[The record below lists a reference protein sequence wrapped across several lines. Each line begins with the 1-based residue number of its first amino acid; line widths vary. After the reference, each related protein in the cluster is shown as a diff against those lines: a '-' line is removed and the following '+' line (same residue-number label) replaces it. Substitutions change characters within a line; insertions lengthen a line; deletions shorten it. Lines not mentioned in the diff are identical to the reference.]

1 LRHMKTTKHPKC
13 TDLCSAYQNPKFP
26 DRIPT
31 SKEIDKNMSISKKK
45 SRPSLLSSGHQ
56 MELDVD
62 EVSQN
67 LPSSS
72 SFLHPYSYPTSFS
85 SNSFSNLSKKSKIE
99 SGSDDDDLASNMESL
114 YVDDTKIP
122 SVVLKNNNNTL
133 NIGYVLDFIWYL
145 ARYSA
150 ENDIIWIKAV
160 LSGDEVEM
168 LEDLSLRAFHVVNQ
182 RKRPKTSILFNV
194 LIQEWVSQ
202 F

>member
-1 LRHMKTTKHPKC
+1 MKTTRHPKC
-13 TDLCSAYQNPKFP
+13 TDLCPAYQNPKFP
-26 DRIPT
+26 GRIPT
-31 SKEIDKNMSISKKK
+31 SKEIDENLSISENK
-45 SRPSLLSSGHQ
+45 SRFPLPSSGHQ

-72 SFLHPYSYPTSFS
+72 SSSLHPYSYATSSS
-85 SNSFSNLSKKSKIE
+85 SNSFSNLSTKSKIE

-114 YVDDTKIP
+114 YVDDTKIAP
-122 SVVLKNNNNTL
+122 VVLENNNNTL
-133 NIGYVLDFIWYL
+133 NIGYVPDPTRYL
-145 ARYSA
+145 ARHSA
-150 ENDIIWIKAV
+150 ENDITWIKAV

-168 LEDLSLRAFHVVNQ
+168 LEDLSSRAFHVVNQ